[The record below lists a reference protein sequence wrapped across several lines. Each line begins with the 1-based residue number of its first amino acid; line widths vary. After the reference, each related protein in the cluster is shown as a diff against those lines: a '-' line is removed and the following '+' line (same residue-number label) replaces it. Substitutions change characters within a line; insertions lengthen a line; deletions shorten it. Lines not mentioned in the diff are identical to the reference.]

1 MLFTKSEVFVNSFFS
16 YISRFFHI
24 FAPTLNIFLHMK
36 KNKFYYS
43 NVRNGT
49 KRWS

>member
-24 FAPTLNIFLHMK
+24 FAPTLNIAYE
-36 KNKFYYS
+36 KNEFYYS